1 MNDVLYYLGWGGGG
15 GSVMVGP
22 GPWWSPG
29 LVLVM
34 S

>member
-1 MNDVLYYLGWGGGG
+1 MNDVLYYLGWGGG